1 MTISA
6 NDVRRLLE
14 SDAPGAVLVLVQ
26 GRTAVVSA
34 DQLQREEYR
43 GALQVSTRED
53 LVRRT
58 AGATLS
64 DHELAE
70 EAAKLDAAVANL
82 GG

>member
-6 NDVRRLLE
+6 TDVRRLLE
-14 SDAPGAVLVLVQ
+14 ADAADAVLVLVQ

-34 DQLQREEYR
+34 GQLDTEEYR
-43 GALQVSTRED
+43 GALQVATRSD
-53 LVRRT
+53 LGDHGT
-58 AGATLS
+58 ELS
-64 DHELAE
+64 EHELEE